1 MISVVIPVHNRPK
14 AALRAAR
21 SALTQDLEGAAEVE
35 VVLVDDASDPP
46 LDLGPLERTRIVR
59 LDRNGGPAVARNRG
73 VAAARGELIAFL
85 DSDDVWLAGKLAR
98 QLELYRK
105 LARGEADWR
114 LAVICG
120 FYYPE
125 RASGRLEA
133 RMPMPGRDAM
143 EFASGC
149 WSAPGT
155 VLLFHR
161 NAFTHVGPLDERL
174 RRLED
179 YDWLL
184 RLALLG
190 GRLEVAGIAGA
201 VIAPSGLARS
211 DIVGRNIAR
220 LEAKYGAGGEIAL
233 PPAVARRFAAYM
245 ALERAAASL
254 ADGHRVRG
262 AASLAHSALLKPR
275 LRGALLPFWT
285 RSDAVPAEV
294 AAIYRELAGTS
305 TAS

>member
-21 SALTQDLEGAAEVE
+21 SALAQDIGGADEVE
-35 VVLVDDASDPP
+35 VVLVDDASAPP
-46 LDLGPLERTRIVR
+46 LDLGPVERTRVVR
-59 LDRNGGPAVARNRG
+59 LDRNAGPAVARNRG

-85 DSDDVWLAGKLAR
+85 DSDDVWLPGKLAS
-98 QLELYRK
+98 QVKLYRT
-105 LARGEADWR
+105 ATGGNADWR

-125 RASGRLEA
+125 RGSGRLEA
-133 RMPMPGRDAM
+133 RMPMPGRDVL

-161 NAFTHVGPLDERL
+161 DAFTHVGPLDERL

-184 RLALLG
+184 RFALLG
-190 GRLEVAGIAGA
+190 GRLEVAQTMGA

-211 DIVGRNIAR
+211 DIVGQNIAR
-220 LEAKYGAGGEIAL
+220 LETKYGPGGEIAL
-233 PPAVARRFAAYM
+233 KADAARRFAAYM

-262 AASLAHSALLKPR
+262 IASLAHSALLKPR
-275 LRGALLPFWT
+275 TEGALLPFWT
-285 RSDAVPAEV
+285 RSDVVPEDI
-294 AAIYRELAGTS
+294 AAIYRELSAPPS
-305 TAS
+305 